1 MSDIADRAADREAEL
16 RADALAE
23 HARRVAAATRS
34 SGGAALAVC
43 AVCGERIPAA
53 RIAASPDSGTCIEC
67 QMELEIALMRGGLR

>member
-23 HARRVAAATRS
+23 HARRVAAARRS
-34 SGGAALAVC
+34 SGGTALAVC
-43 AVCGERIPAA
+43 AERIPAA
-53 RIAASPDSGTCIEC
+53 RIAASPDSGTCIAC